1 MQQVDFPPPS
11 RLLGNPLSPS
21 FAYEGL
27 SVFGSAVRWVAR
39 VTVEATEGH
48 ECSITT
54 GAAVDVDPLSL

>member
-1 MQQVDFPPPS
+1 MQQVDSPPPS

-27 SVFGSAVRWVAR
+27 SVLVRWVAR